1 MSDMQEQQDSAGQPH
16 EGKAQDARP
25 GYRTG
30 FVAIVG
36 RPNVGKSTLLNR
48 LIGQKISIVSS
59 KAQTTRHRVT
69 GILTSD
75 DAQFVFV
82 DTPGF
87 QTHHRNALNRTM
99 NRTVSQVLA
108 DVDLVFFVIEAGRFG
123 EDDRK
128 VLEVIPADARVVLV
142 INKVDL
148 LKDKTRLL
156 PFIDEV
162 RARRNFVEI
171 VPLSAERGRNVEALV
186 AAATPLLPE
195 GEPMYAE
202 DEITDRSERF
212 LAAEF
217 LREKLF
223 RLLGDELP
231 YGIAVEIEKFEV
243 EGNLRRI
250 FAAVIVDKPGHKGI
264 VIGKG
269 GEKLKRISSEARV
282 ELEKLFDGKVYLE
295 VWVKVKSGWTD
306 DERALKS
313 LGYE

>member
-1 MSDMQEQQDSAGQPH
+1 MNTQDQAGEQSAAGFH
-16 EGKAQDARP
+16 
-25 GYRTG
+25 TG

-69 GILTSD
+69 GILTNA

-87 QTHHRNALNRTM
+87 QTQHRNALNRSM
-99 NRTVSQVLA
+99 NRTVSQVLS
-108 DVDLVFFVIEAGRFG
+108 DVDLVFFVIEAGRLG
-123 EDDRK
+123 ENDRK
-128 VLEVIPADARVVLV
+128 VLEVIPGDAKVVLV
-142 INKVDL
+142 INKVDQ
-148 LKDKTRLL
+148 LKDKSRLL

-162 RARRNFVEI
+162 RALREFAEI
-171 VPLSAERGRNVEALV
+171 VPLSAERGTNVEALV
-186 AAATPLLPE
+186 GAATPLLPT
-195 GEPMYAE
+195 GTPMYAE

-231 YGIAVEIEKFEV
+231 YGVAVEIEKFEV
-243 EGNLRRI
+243 EGRLRRI
-250 FAAVIVDKPGHKGI
+250 HAAVIVDKAGHKAM

-269 GEKLKRISSEARV
+269 GEKLKRISTEARV
-282 ELEKLFDGKVYLE
+282 ELEKLFDGKVFLE
-295 VWVKVKSGWTD
+295 VWVKVKSGWAD

-313 LGYE
+313 LGYD